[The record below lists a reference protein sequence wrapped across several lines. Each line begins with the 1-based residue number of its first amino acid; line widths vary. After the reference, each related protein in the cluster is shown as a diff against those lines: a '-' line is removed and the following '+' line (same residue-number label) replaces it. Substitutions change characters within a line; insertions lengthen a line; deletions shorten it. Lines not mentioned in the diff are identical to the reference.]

1 MMGRAIQFRI
11 SQLAKWRQQFP
22 VHEGI
27 EPHDRPAAGRT
38 FSSPFALEEPY
49 TLMHQEKIDDSAAL
63 EILFGSD
70 AWYQL

>member
-1 MMGRAIQFRI
+1 MTD
-11 SQLAKWRQQFP
+11 RQQAERFL
-22 VHEGI
+22 
-27 EPHDRPAAGRT
+27 RR
-38 FSSPFALEEPY
+38 SLLEEPY